1 VYRQKLRECFSRGV
15 GCGRGQPKVND
26 ECLTDAKQNA
36 ERRIEERFRFL
47 LERDSNTSILRS
59 FRITDIS
66 APIFP
71 NTNARSAAVSLDEH
85 QLRTVFL
92 AVAVWLSASR
102 SSSLNLRRRGHPPML
117 CDGRPPGE
125 AIKGLR
131 ITDALFKSVHQLDCV
146 AGLACRVLRPI
157 KKKGK

>member
-117 CDGRPPGE
+117 CDGRPPSFSCHAVPFREQVGVVYYPKNGNSGSRNG
-125 AIKGLR
+125 AS
-131 ITDALFKSVHQLDCV
+131 DSASD
-146 AGLACRVLRPI
+146 
-157 KKKGK
+157 